1 MKNTKTKKE
10 LSAFASNLIKFMEL
24 KNVTREKLREY
35 LGYLDTRMI
44 GRFIRGEAEPTLEVF
59 INICRCLEVDEMTML
74 TKA

>member
-24 KNVTREKLREY
+24 ENVTRGKLSKF
-35 LGYLDTRMI
+35 LGYLDDRMI

-59 INICRCLEVDEMTML
+59 INICRYLEVDEMTML

>member
-10 LSAFASNLIKFMEL
+10 LSAFASNLIKFMNLRGE
-24 KNVTREKLREY
+24 TRQTLSKF
-35 LGYLDTRMI
+35 LGYADDRMI

-59 INICRCLEVDEMTML
+59 KNICRHLKVDEMTML

>member
-24 KNVTREKLREY
+24 EDVKRSD
-35 LGYLDTRMI
+35 LGDFLLYLDDRMI

-59 INICRCLEVDEMTML
+59 INICRYLEVDEMTML